1 MNELNSGGLC
11 MQNILALQ
19 YTLTTKPVEV
29 RLHLELTLG
38 RTVRDL
44 NQLVGEEVSYRDL
57 Q

>member
-1 MNELNSGGLC
+1 MNSGGLC

-19 YTLTTKPVEV
+19 YTVTTKPVEV

-44 NQLVGEEVSYRDL
+44 NQLVGEEVSYRGL